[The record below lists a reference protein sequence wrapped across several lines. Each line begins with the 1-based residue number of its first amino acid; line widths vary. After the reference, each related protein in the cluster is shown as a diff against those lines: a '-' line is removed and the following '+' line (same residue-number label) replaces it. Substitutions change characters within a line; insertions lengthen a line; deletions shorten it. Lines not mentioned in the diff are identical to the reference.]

1 MTGEKPRTGAHAF
14 FLNDAEKGFK
24 VKCNAVIFVAE
35 AARHQNQDA
44 MMGAKENG
52 GGPALRTHIP
62 MTKRHYRAPYALPSL
77 QMDDMLS
84 SVASARARAAITAP
98 LAGAQPWTRGDGD
111 PRPRRGL
118 RLRGRSPFPA

>member
-1 MTGEKPRTGAHAF
+1 MKGGKCKDGSTCF

-44 MMGAKENG
+44 VLGTRENG

-62 MTKRHYRAPYALPSL
+62 MTKRHCRAPSALPSL

-98 LAGAQPWTRGDGD
+98 LGGAQPWTRGDGD